1 MKIEVK
7 KKVRGKTQLAVIP
20 AKAGI
25 QYFHGFMD
33 CPIKSGNDGK
43 DSRGIALVMVLWVL
57 VVLIVTAFSFAYTTR
72 TETNSTLA
80 FKNSL
85 EEKLCSE
92 AGIERGI
99 MELFYRRQNLNVEG
113 VEQWRPNGTVYKD
126 SLGDCTYQVS
136 ITDESGKVDI
146 NTMPD
151 IILKNLLLALGF
163 VAEEADTITDSVMDW
178 KDTDDLVRLRGAESG
193 YYMSLSNPYKAKNT
207 DFETLEE
214 LSMVRGVTS
223 QVLYGNAERKGI
235 MGFLTVYS
243 RSTGININAAPKEV
257 LMAIPGITPAVADAI
272 IGYRSAKE
280 IKSVN
285 EVQGLL
291 GEAYPLVALY
301 AQGGAGDIFTIT
313 STGVR
318 KGGKAGHTT
327 SATVA
332 LKDKKHR
339 FVYYKS
345 PAQATQ

>member
-1 MKIEVK
+1 MKIGSEN
-7 KKVRGKTQLAVIP
+7 KVIIKTLFAVIP

-25 QYFHGFMD
+25 QCFYDFID
-33 CPIKSGNDGK
+33 CPIKSGNDSEG
-43 DSRGIALVMVLWVL
+43 SRGIALVMVLWVL

-72 TETNSTLA
+72 TETNSTLV

-85 EEKLCSE
+85 EEKFCSE

-99 MELFYRRQNLNVEG
+99 MELFYRKQNLNVEG
-113 VEQWRPNGTVYKD
+113 AEPWKPNGTTYRD
-126 SLGDCTYQVS
+126 SLGACTYQVR

-163 VAEEADTITDSVMDW
+163 VAEEADAITDSVMDW
-178 KDTDDLVRLRGAESG
+178 KDADELVRLRGAESG

-214 LSMVRGVTS
+214 LSLVKGINS
-223 QVLYGNAERKGI
+223 QVLYGSAERKGI
-235 MGFLTVYS
+235 MGFLTVHS
-243 RSTGININAAPKEV
+243 RSTAVNINAAPKEA
-257 LMAIPGITPAVADAI
+257 LMAIPGMTTTIAEAI
-272 IGYRSAKE
+272 INYRAAKE
-280 IKSVN
+280 IKSIN

-291 GEAYPLVALY
+291 GDAYPLVALY
-301 AQGGAGDIFTIT
+301 AQGGFGDVFTIT
-313 STGVR
+313 STGV
-318 KGGKAGHTT
+318 GKDGRAGYTT

-332 LKDKKHR
+332 LKDNKHR